1 MSDGLDELYQV
12 SQAVLSV
19 TRQMSVRDVLQV
31 IVRSARSLVGARYA
45 ALGVPDEGDSFA
57 EFVVDGISSAEWQA
71 IGPLPRRHGM
81 LAVLLNEGKPERLAD
96 IRKDPRFE
104 GWPSA
109 HPQMSHFLG
118 VPVRDG
124 DQVLGIIFAANKT
137 SAAAAGRGFTE
148 RDEEILSLFAAHAAI
163 ALTNARLYERS
174 QELSVM
180 QERSRLARDLHD
192 AVTQKVFSIRAHA
205 RAATVLAARDPMDA
219 ARVRTEIEVIGALG
233 AEAHAELR
241 AVIDGLA
248 PPDLEAAGL
257 AESLRRYA
265 VLAGRAH
272 GVPVTFTAGALPA
285 LGPRAEAAL
294 YRVAQEALHNA
305 LRHAGASGVRVALSR
320 AARRVVLEVSDD
332 GHGFVPEAP
341 SSGLG
346 LASMRERASAA
357 GAALTIRSGET
368 GTLVRMTVPVKAGPV
383 KAGAVKAGVVKA
395 GAGQGR
401 GGQGEPGQGGAGHEG
416 ARQGGRRAM
425 TRPISVLIVDDH
437 PVVRRGLRVLLE
449 VQDGIEVAGEAG
461 DGTAALALDAEHAPD
476 VILLDLKLPGMDGIA
491 VLSELRSRD
500 SAARVL
506 VLTSATEPASAS
518 LAVRSGAAGVLYKD
532 VDPDALVRAIRSV
545 HDGHLLLASEAA
557 GPLVRSAGTWGPGVG
572 LDTLTSREREVLAE
586 LTKGRSNR
594 EIARALGVSEKTVK
608 AHVSSVLAKLGVQD
622 RTQAA
627 LLAVRNQL

>member
-1 MSDGLDELYQV
+1 MSEGLDELYQV

-57 EFVVDGISSAEWQA
+57 EFVVDGISSAEWAA

-104 GWPSA
+104 GWPRA
-109 HPQMSHFLG
+109 HPRMSHFLG

-137 SAAAAGRGFTE
+137 SAAAEQRGFTE
-148 RDEEILSLFAAHAAI
+148 RDLQILSLFAAHAAI

-174 QELSVM
+174 RELSVM

-192 AVTQKVFSIRAHA
+192 AVTQKLFSIRAHA
-205 RAATVLAARDPMDA
+205 RAAAVLAGRDPVDP
-219 ARVRTEIEVIGALG
+219 ARVRAEIEVIGALG

-272 GVPVTFTAGALPA
+272 GVPVTFTAGCLPA

-305 LRHAGASGVRVALSR
+305 LRHAGASVVRVALSK
-320 AARRVVLEVSDD
+320 AGRRVVLEVSDD
-332 GHGFVPEAP
+332 GHGFVAGTP
-341 SSGLG
+341 SGGLG
-346 LASMRERASAA
+346 LDSMRERAAAA
-357 GAALTIRSGET
+357 GGTLTIQSGDA
-368 GTLVRMTVPVKAGPV
+368 GTRVRMSVPITVVPVKAG
-383 KAGAVKAGVVKA
+383 A
-395 GAGQGR
+395 
-401 GGQGEPGQGGAGHEG
+401 GGAG
-416 ARQGGRRAM
+416 GGR
-425 TRPISVLIVDDH
+425 
-437 PVVRRGLRVLLE
+437 
-449 VQDGIEVAGEAG
+449 
-461 DGTAALALDAEHAPD
+461 
-476 VILLDLKLPGMDGIA
+476 
-491 VLSELRSRD
+491 
-500 SAARVL
+500 
-506 VLTSATEPASAS
+506 
-518 LAVRSGAAGVLYKD
+518 
-532 VDPDALVRAIRSV
+532 
-545 HDGHLLLASEAA
+545 
-557 GPLVRSAGTWGPGVG
+557 
-572 LDTLTSREREVLAE
+572 
-586 LTKGRSNR
+586 
-594 EIARALGVSEKTVK
+594 
-608 AHVSSVLAKLGVQD
+608 
-622 RTQAA
+622 
-627 LLAVRNQL
+627 